1 MSDYMFALESHLGA
15 AQNRTVA
22 EIQRIATEAAMTV
35 WLSGGAMRDM
45 LRGAPIRDLDFTVE
59 RDAVRIG
66 KALAQ
71 ALSGQV
77 TEEDGLKRWVEL
89 EMPGGLRASVGNART
104 EKYAKPGGKP
114 AIAPATIHEDLSRRD
129 FTINAIALFLN
140 RGAKGLLVDPTNG
153 QADLLNKELRTTN
166 SMAFYDDPSRVFR
179 LIRFRHVM
187 GFEIAPRT
195 QSQLDNAVLGDYLH
209 PDPAALT
216 ADLRALASHE
226 SAVAAIGDLDRL
238 GLLTLVSPALAG
250 EKLNV
255 QGLTRFEKQT
265 HSVFPAGTEG
275 GWLAFL
281 TVLLEKLTPKE
292 RAAALAALA
301 LPAAELK
308 SFQKLDAASKK
319 LESALKSPKI
329 HKPSQVW
336 EALKDA
342 DTAEVLMVIYES
354 GIRVVQD
361 RIRAYYQKYLP
372 AAQEITEEQVV
383 AAGHKPGTAKFDKAY
398 QAMVVTRLNARPK
411 KVEPEPEPDTPPPM
425 AMGRGRPA
433 ARA

>member
-1 MSDYMFALESHLGA
+1 MFALESHLDA

-35 WLSGGAMRDM
+35 WLTGGAMRDM

-59 RDAVRIG
+59 RDALRLG
-66 KALAQ
+66 KALAHV
-71 ALSGQV
+71 LKGRI
-77 TEEDGLKRWVEL
+77 TEEDSLKRWVEL
-89 EMPGGLRASVGNART
+89 EIPGGLRASVSNART
-104 EKYAKPGGKP
+104 EKYAKPGSKP
-114 AIAPATIHEDLSRRD
+114 QIAPSSIHEDLSRRD

-166 SMAFYDDPSRVFR
+166 SMAFFDDPSRVFR
-179 LIRFRHVM
+179 LIRFKHVM

-195 QSQLDNAVLGDYLH
+195 QLQLDNAVLGDYLH
-209 PDPAALT
+209 PDPARLE
-216 ADLRALASHE
+216 ADLKALASHE
-226 SAVAAIGDLDRL
+226 SAVAALEDLDRL
-238 GLLTLVSPALAG
+238 GLLKLVSPSLTG
-250 EKLNV
+250 EKLNLA
-255 QGLTRFEKQT
+255 GLARFEKQA
-265 HSVFPAGTEG
+265 HSIFPAGTEA

-281 TVLLEKLTPKE
+281 TVMLEKLSPKD
-292 RAAALAALA
+292 RAAALKSLA
-301 LPAAELK
+301 LPPEELK
-308 SFQKLDAASKK
+308 AFQKLEPAAKK
-319 LESALKSPKI
+319 RESLLKSAKI

-342 DTAEVLMVIYES
+342 DTAEVLMVAYDS

-383 AAGHKPGTAKFDKAY
+383 AAGHKPGTPKFDKAY

-411 KVEPEPEPDTPPPM
+411 KVEPEPEPPPPPPM
-425 AMGRGRPA
+425 AMGRGRPPA
-433 ARA
+433 ARV

>member
-1 MSDYMFALESHLGA
+1 
-15 AQNRTVA
+15 VA

-35 WLSGGAMRDM
+35 WLAGGAMRDM

-59 RDAVRIG
+59 RDAIKIG
-66 KALAQ
+66 KALAH
-71 ALSGQV
+71 ALKGEV
-77 TEEDGLKRWVEL
+77 TEEDSLKRWVEL
-89 EMPGGLRASVGNART
+89 EMPGGLRASVSNART

-114 AIAPATIHEDLSRRD
+114 QVAPATIHEDLSRRD

-179 LIRFRHVM
+179 LIRFKHVM

-209 PDPAALT
+209 PDPAALA

-226 SAVAAIGDLDRL
+226 SAVAAVEELDKL
-238 GLLTLVSPALAG
+238 GLITLLSPALTG
-250 EKLNV
+250 EKLNIP
-255 QGLTRFEKQT
+255 GLARFEKQA

-281 TVLLEKLTPKE
+281 TVMLEKLTPKD
-292 RAAALAALA
+292 RAAALKALV
-301 LPAAELK
+301 LPAAETKAL
-308 SFQKLDAASKK
+308 QKLEAAEKK

-342 DTAEVLMVIYES
+342 DTAEVLMVVYDS
-354 GIRVVQD
+354 QIRVVQD

-372 AAQEITEEQVV
+372 AAQEITEEQMV
-383 AAGHKPGTAKFDKAY
+383 AAGHKPGTPKFDKAY

-411 KVEPEPEPDTPPPM
+411 KVEPEPEPPPPPPM

-433 ARA
+433 ARV

>member
-1 MSDYMFALESHLGA
+1 
-15 AQNRTVA
+15 VA

>member
-1 MSDYMFALESHLGA
+1 MSDYMFALESHLDA

-22 EIQRIATEAAMTV
+22 EIQRIATEGNLTV
-35 WLSGGAMRDM
+35 WLAGGAMRDM

-59 RDAVRIG
+59 REAVKIG
-66 KALAQ
+66 KALAHV
-71 ALSGQV
+71 LKGHI
-77 TEEDGLKRWVEL
+77 TEEDSLKRGVEMVL
-89 EMPGGLRASVGNART
+89 PGGLRASVSNARS
-104 EKYAKPGGKP
+104 EKYSKPGGKP
-114 AIAPATIHEDLSRRD
+114 VIAPATIHEDLSRRD

-153 QADLLNKELRTTN
+153 QADLINKELRTTN
-166 SMAFYDDPSRVFR
+166 SMAFYDDPARVFR
-179 LIRFRHVM
+179 LIRFKHVM

-195 QSQLDNAVLGDYLH
+195 QLQLDNAVLGDYLH

-226 SAVAAIGDLDRL
+226 SAVGAIEDLDRL
-238 GLLTLVSPALAG
+238 GLLKLVSPALTG
-250 EKLNV
+250 EKLNLP
-255 QGLTRFEKQT
+255 GLARFEKQV
-265 HSVFPAGTEG
+265 HSVFPAGTEE

-281 TVLLEKLTPKE
+281 TVLLELLSPKD
-292 RAAALAALA
+292 RATALKTLA
-301 LPAAELK
+301 LSAEELK
-308 SFQKLDAASKK
+308 AFQKLEAAAKK
-319 LESALKSPKI
+319 RESILKSPKI

-342 DTAEVLMVIYES
+342 DTAEVLMVVYES
-354 GIRVVQD
+354 GLRVVQD

-383 AAGHKPGTAKFDKAY
+383 AAGHKPGTPKFEKAY

-411 KVEPEPEPDTPPPM
+411 KVEPEPEPPPPPPM

-433 ARA
+433 ARV

>member
-1 MSDYMFALESHLGA
+1 MFALESHLDA

-22 EIQRIATEAAMTV
+22 EIQRIATEAAITV
-35 WLSGGAMRDM
+35 WLTGGAMRDM

-66 KALAQ
+66 KALAH
-71 ALSGQV
+71 ALKGQI
-77 TEEDGLKRWVEL
+77 TEEDSLKRWVEL
-89 EMPGGLRASVGNART
+89 EIPGGLRASVGNART

-114 AIAPATIHEDLSRRD
+114 QLAPATIHEDLSRRD

-153 QADLLNKELRTTN
+153 QADLINKELRTTN
-166 SMAFYDDPSRVFR
+166 SMAFFDDPSRVFR
-179 LIRFRHVM
+179 MIRFKHVL
-187 GFEIAPRT
+187 GFEVAART

-209 PDPAALT
+209 PDPAALG

-226 SAVAAIGDLDRL
+226 SAVAAVEDLDRL
-238 GLLTLVSPALAG
+238 GLLKLVSAAFAG
-250 EKLNV
+250 EKLNLA
-255 QGLTRFEKQT
+255 GLSRFEKQA
-265 HSVFPAGTEG
+265 HSIFPAGTED

-281 TVLLEKLTPKE
+281 TVLLEKLSPKD
-292 RAAALAALA
+292 RATALKLLA
-301 LPAAELK
+301 LPAGELK
-308 SFQKLDAASKK
+308 SFQKLEAAAKK

-336 EALKDA
+336 EAMKDA
-342 DTAEVLMVIYES
+342 ETADVLMVAYNS

-372 AAQEITEEQVV
+372 AAQEVTEEQVA
-383 AAGHKPGTAKFDKAY
+383 AAGHKPGTPKFDKAY
-398 QAMVVTRLNARPK
+398 QAMVITRLNARPK
-411 KVEPEPEPDTPPPM
+411 KVEPEPEPPPPPPM
-425 AMGRGRPA
+425 AMGRGRPPA
-433 ARA
+433 ARV

>member
-1 MSDYMFALESHLGA
+1 MSDYMFSLESHLGA

-398 QAMVVTRLNARPK
+398 
-411 KVEPEPEPDTPPPM
+411 
-425 AMGRGRPA
+425 
-433 ARA
+433 

>member
-411 KVEPEPEPDTPPPM
+411 KVEPEPEPDPPPPM